1 MQALTEAGEPD
12 HRTEWKIRLYDIAF
26 LMEDPEELGRVVE
39 IQPEEGLVDL
49 QFTFKRETSSER
61 ARGEKEHVQ
70 VVHLPLAEPVK
81 AQAST
86 TAEAA
91 SFTAGDVEPGVGYTY
106 KDVLGNAVNYGIT
119 AREVHKV
126 AHMDTIFAA
135 YHVTPNGGNIT
146 TGAYTGSQGSPLL
159 IGSIT
164 GNLSIDGQTCV
175 IYTTE
180 EAAKNLTLQEG
191 SSFQYRTELEISGQV
206 ENMIFRA
213 EQISQV
219 MAGQRT
225 YEVMKYGTYWNGMT
239 TVEGW
244 YVDQNEKEIDLS
256 SLPAGT
262 YYIKGDNFLAPL
274 TRPPSSSTCQMRIQ
288 SISNLGYSGC

>member
-1 MQALTEAGEPD
+1 
-12 HRTEWKIRLYDIAF
+12 
-26 LMEDPEELGRVVE
+26 
-39 IQPEEGLVDL
+39 
-49 QFTFKRETSSER
+49 
-61 ARGEKEHVQ
+61 
-70 VVHLPLAEPVK
+70 
-81 AQAST
+81 
-86 TAEAA
+86 
-91 SFTAGDVEPGVGYTY
+91 
-106 KDVLGNAVNYGIT
+106 
-119 AREVHKV
+119 
-126 AHMDTIFAA
+126 
-135 YHVTPNGGNIT
+135 
-146 TGAYTGSQGSPLL
+146 
-159 IGSIT
+159 
-164 GNLSIDGQTCV
+164 
-175 IYTTE
+175 
-180 EAAKNLTLQEG
+180 
-191 SSFQYRTELEISGQV
+191 
-206 ENMIFRA
+206 MIFRA

>member
-1 MQALTEAGEPD
+1 M
-12 HRTEWKIRLYDIAF
+12 
-26 LMEDPEELGRVVE
+26 
-39 IQPEEGLVDL
+39 
-49 QFTFKRETSSER
+49 
-61 ARGEKEHVQ
+61 
-70 VVHLPLAEPVK
+70 VHLPLAEPVK

-91 SFTAGDVEPGVGYTY
+91 SFTAGDVEPGGGYTY

-135 YHVTPNGGNIT
+135 SHVTPNGGNIT

-164 GNLSIDGQTCV
+164 GSLSIDGQTCV

-180 EAAKNLTLQEG
+180 EAAKNINLQGG